1 MTLETINNKLTAT
14 FDGSSLTTVSIP
26 TDITVEDVVLNR
38 EFTVDKPATIMLP
51 FSKSVSDIGGAK
63 FYTFGG
69 VEKKG
74 DKWEATMNEV
84 TGSIAANTPYLVMP
98 SETNI
103 TFNGGATLNTTG
115 GGGQQTA
122 QSGSY
127 WTFKGTYE
135 GKTWTAGDV
144 GNDYGFAATSGKAT
158 DGVTDVEAGDFV
170 KLAAG
175 AWIRPMR
182 AYLTYTGTGNPWAA
196 PKHRAGTELP
206 QSISVVLVS
215 ANGEVTEVNGVNGV
229 IEVNDNSW
237 YTLDGRK
244 LDKQP
249 TTKGLYINNGK
260 KTVIK

>member
-1 MTLETINNKLTAT
+1 MELVNDNGTWTASFSDSSTETVN
-14 FDGSSLTTVSIP
+14 IP
-26 TDITVEDVVLNR
+26 TNITVDNVSLNR
-38 EFTVDKPATIMLP
+38 TFTADNAATLMLP
-51 FSKSVSDIGGAK
+51 FAIDVANTSGAA
-63 FYTFGG
+63 FYTYTG
-69 VEKKG
+69 VTFDTETN
-74 DKWEATMNEV
+74 KWKATMTQV
-84 TGSIAANTPYLVMP
+84 TSGTIAANTPYVVMP
-98 SETNI
+98 TDAAI
-103 TFNGGATLNTTG
+103 TFTGSVTLNTTTNS
-115 GGGQQTA
+115 QQTTN
-122 QSGSY
+122 GD

-135 GKTWTAGDV
+135 KKTWTAADC
-144 GNDYGFAATSGKAT
+144 GNDYGFAATSGTAT
-158 DGVTDVEAGDFV
+158 DGVTAVQAGDFV
-170 KLAAG
+170 KLAEG

-206 QSISVVLVS
+206 QSISVILVN